1 MRDFYFFTG
10 VKLTAA
16 DCFPLLQREIKNV
29 KMNGENG
36 ILIDG
41 KFRSY
46 LWFSNDTVQ
55 DFFLSSEEKESLL
68 QKIGLQNPCIT
79 DFQTRFSADLKRVI
93 AALAEL
99 CPDLHIYDDGD
110 FVGSAQ
116 EYLNASF
123 DY

>member
-1 MRDFYFFTG
+1 MRGYNFFTSIE
-10 VKLTAA
+10 LDAN
-16 DCFPLLQREIKNV
+16 DCLQELKNVIKNV

-41 KFRSY
+41 KSRSY

-79 DFQTRFSADLKRVI
+79 DFQTHRSADLKRVI